1 MAMACLPAPWLAV
14 QIAFDTNPGSEHY
27 RIGSGADEER
37 EI

>member
-1 MAMACLPAPWLAV
+1 MAMACLTATRLIV